1 MNTWV
6 EVRPDETV
14 VIRVARSEMGQG
26 TATGLA
32 QLVAEE
38 LECDWS
44 KVTIEYS
51 TPGDNVARERVWGSM
66 LTGGS
71 RGIRDSQ
78 ELVRKGGAAAFLWS
92 RGTAARE
99 TLRYLDTNGIDAEP
113 LLSKAELSRT
123 QLSQDAGGISAAS
136 QCRFLDLAA
145 TAANDQLL
153 GLHVA
158 AEMDIRDAGLLF
170 YLAAASAT
178 VTEALE
184 HLARYAGTANE
195 AVRFEISHHKG
206 ETVLTI
212 RPIGGQDEPRRQF
225 SEFIAAGRHSSAE

>member
-1 MNTWV
+1 M
-6 EVRPDETV
+6 
-14 VIRVARSEMGQG
+14 
-26 TATGLA
+26 
-32 QLVAEE
+32 
-38 LECDWS
+38 WS
-44 KVTIEYS
+44 VPQS
-51 TPGDNVARERVWGSM
+51 DDPQSP
-66 LTGGS
+66 
-71 RGIRDSQ
+71 
-78 ELVRKGGAAAFLWS
+78 FLWS

-178 VTEALE
+178 VTEAIE

-206 ETVLTI
+206 ETVLTV
-212 RPIGGQDEPRRQF
+212 RPIGGQDEPWRQF
-225 SEFIAAGRHSSAE
+225 SEFIALAVIRALNRATNRDFAPSRMTFAHARSWGLREIHRILRCPVEFAQTTDSWVLPERVMELPITSGDSHLLHILRGAC